1 MIQATDETRE
11 LEILET
17 VSADPEVRQVDIAT
31 QLGVAVGTVN
41 WVLKR
46 LVSKGYVKA
55 KRVGRWQWRCL
66 LTPKGMARKARLTRA
81 YVQYSMSLYRDVRRQ
96 ASDVVAQIQA
106 AGVNGAV
113 LETDRDDEIADIYR
127 LTCHEH
133 GIRILSEADDSYPM
147 MRIDGKVSLVFLPG
161 EERSTNGVGSDGD

>member
-1 MIQATDETRE
+1 MQQATDESRE

-17 VSADPEVRQVDIAT
+17 VASDPEVRQVDIAT

-46 LVSKGYVKA
+46 LISKGYVKA
-55 KRVGRWQWRCL
+55 KRIGRWQWRYL
-66 LTPKGMARKARLTRA
+66 LTPKGVARKARLTRD

-96 ASDVVAQIQA
+96 ASDAVKQVVDAGFDALVVEA
-106 AGVNGAV
+106 A
-113 LETDRDDEIADIYR
+113 RDDEITDVYR

-133 GIRILSEADDSYPM
+133 GLRILASAMAGVPVLQ
-147 MRIDGKVSLVFLPG
+147 IDGRHAEVVFPG
-161 EERSTNGVGSDGD
+161 AGRGEDDESSDGE